1 MQGACRRAPP
11 ACHRPGRLPHCAV
24 CFRYRSTCRSYGMNT
39 PRGRWKGAWPSWLV
53 ARRPPGQRDG
63 PGRPAGHAEPYA
75 LQAGT
80 IPTFSGS
87 RSRPRVRAWL
97 ALLVAVLVAVAA
109 GYAIS
114 RVHAYA
120 ADRAELQGLLGQLD
134 TATRHRSALEWQ
146 AIAEQRLSPA
156 LDEEQ
161 REVDAAADWLAA
173 QLHVRDATSGQAKAV
188 HDAFALYDAAVDQE
202 FALLAK
208 GQVGAAEQIDEQR
221 VDPAFARLGGALA
234 VAGRRYAALAA
245 LADRRAELGTW
256 LILLAAAAVIGAL
269 AWRVQ
274 RARAQAAALFAY
286 QARHDPLTALP
297 NRALLVEQ
305 LDREPARDQL
315 LGVVGER
322 LRGCLRPGDLP
333 ARMGGDEFTVLLADL
348 TGLPDAIQV
357 AERLVAELG
366 VPFEVAGHKVVVHA
380 SIGIA
385 ESVPGQ
391 TTAQE
396 LLRNAD
402 IAMYE
407 AKKQGKG
414 QHQLFIPGM
423 DAPAWRRLE
432 LEAELHVALHQGG
445 QFELY
450 YQPIVDLDSG
460 AVSELEALVRWDH
473 PSRGLLPPAD
483 FIPLAEQTGLIV
495 PLGAWVLDEACRQ
508 LAAWQPHDQHQQP
521 LGLSVN
527 LSARQLRDR
536 HLPDLVAQ
544 ALAASGL
551 DPPRLTLEITETS
564 MVEDLRAAGAT
575 LAAVRALGVRLA
587 VARTLGLP
595 VTGEGI
601 ETADQLQRL
610 RALGCDRGQ
619 GYYFA
624 KPLQHGSI
632 QPFLDAHPPPPRPAA
647 DQQPQ
652 PARSRRGLAP

>member
-1 MQGACRRAPP
+1 M
-11 ACHRPGRLPHCAV
+11 
-24 CFRYRSTCRSYGMNT
+24 
-39 PRGRWKGAWPSWLV
+39 
-53 ARRPPGQRDG
+53 
-63 PGRPAGHAEPYA
+63 
-75 LQAGT
+75 
-80 IPTFSGS
+80 
-87 RSRPRVRAWL
+87 
-97 ALLVAVLVAVAA
+97 LVAVAA

-120 ADRAELQGLLGQLD
+120 ADRAELQGLLGQLE

-146 AIAEQRLSPA
+146 AIAERRLSPA

-305 LDREPARDQL
+305 LDRELARAGRRDQAVVLLWLDLDDFKVVNDSLGHHAGDQL

-357 AERLVAELG
+357 AERLGAELG

-414 QHQLFIPGM
+414 QHQLFVPGM

-575 LAAVRALGVRLA
+575 LAAVRALGVRVAIDDFGTGFSALGALEHYPVDSLKIDRSFIDGLGRDAQDTAIVHA
-587 VARTLGLP
+587 VVAFARTLGLP